1 MKRRAFTLI
10 ELIIVMA
17 IISISFVVLVFRFS
31 IIDKIGAESEI
42 KTFVNDYSYA
52 RDKALSTGKEI
63 EINFDGNFYTIK
75 PVTYHIS
82 GEIYTKKD
90 EKEVKR
96 DLKYIK
102 SLDINKISFYPSG
115 YVQINDKKEH
125 NFKIVSKKDRQKCWF
140 FTIQAVG
147 GYLNEKD

>member
-52 RDKALSTGKEI
+52 RDKALSTGKDI
-63 EINFDGNFYTIK
+63 EISFEGDSYTIK
-75 PVTYHIS
+75 PVKYLYRD
-82 GEIYTKKD
+82 EIYTPKEEKKIIR
-90 EKEVKR
+90 E
-96 DLKYIK
+96 LKYIEPI
-102 SLDINKISFYPSG
+102 DINKITFYSNG
-115 YVQINDKKEH
+115 YVLVNNTKEDH
-125 NFKIVSKKDRQKCWF
+125 NFELVSKKDQQKYWF

-147 GYLNEKD
+147 GYLNEK

>member
-10 ELIIVMA
+10 ELIIVLA

>member
-10 ELIIVMA
+10 ELIIVLA

-52 RDKALSTGKEI
+52 RDKALSTGKDI
-63 EINFDGNFYTIK
+63 EINFEGNSYTIIDLIYDEDGNNL
-75 PVTYHIS
+75 IS
-82 GEIYTKKD
+82 KQVVDT
-90 EKEVKR
+90 KR

-102 SLDINKISFYPSG
+102 SLDINEITFYSNG
-115 YVQINDKKEH
+115 YVYINKTKEEH
-125 NFKIVSKKDRQKCWF
+125 NFKIVSKKDQQKYWF

-147 GYLNEKD
+147 GYLNEK